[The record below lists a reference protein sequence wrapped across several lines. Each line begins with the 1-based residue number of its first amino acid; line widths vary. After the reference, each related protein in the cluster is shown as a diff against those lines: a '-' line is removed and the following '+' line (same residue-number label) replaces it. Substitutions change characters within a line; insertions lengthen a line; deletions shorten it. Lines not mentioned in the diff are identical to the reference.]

1 MQEDPTSAEQLIDK
15 AEAYGKTTLEL
26 IRLKSIDKTADVLSY
41 LAGYFILFIFM
52 AVFAML
58 IACSASRALSHDP
71 GYRACPL
78 PVPVRRRLRK
88 ASARGSSAGSLRI
101 FG

>member
-58 IACSASRALSHDP
+58 LNIGIALWIGELSRKKLIWIIKSSKKL
-71 GYRACPL
+71 GKNT
-78 PVPVRRRLRK
+78 RK
-88 ASARGSSAGSLRI
+88 QV
-101 FG
+101 F